1 MFKGIKK
8 ITYYFIGFT
17 INKIEYIGFRY
28 KLKQISNIAKKL
40 HDSFTNVNG
49 ETLSPNNRGEKC
61 VSSHALRKENTEKTH
76 IAYIIDRIKTHWHPT
91 KINIDLAINDVN
103 RRRANILSDN
113 ANHLNRQDTFIPR
126 INSIDKQ
133 IQLSSDIYIN
143 SNFYK
148 SESLMEIF
156 VSRKNSIVCNDWKK
170 LNPSLLDLFLR
181 LHIVLNRKNISAA
194 EELLEEISIHL
205 STEVNDAEID
215 ALNIATKRINNL
227 KQEKKSNFLK
237 KQKEKFK
244 KQFNIP

>member
-1 MFKGIKK
+1 
-8 ITYYFIGFT
+8 
-17 INKIEYIGFRY
+17 
-28 KLKQISNIAKKL
+28 
-40 HDSFTNVNG
+40 
-49 ETLSPNNRGEKC
+49 
-61 VSSHALRKENTEKTH
+61 
-76 IAYIIDRIKTHWHPT
+76 
-91 KINIDLAINDVN
+91 
-103 RRRANILSDN
+103 
-113 ANHLNRQDTFIPR
+113 
-126 INSIDKQ
+126 
-133 IQLSSDIYIN
+133 
-143 SNFYK
+143 
-148 SESLMEIF
+148 MEIF

-194 EELLEEISIHL
+194 EELLEEISNHL